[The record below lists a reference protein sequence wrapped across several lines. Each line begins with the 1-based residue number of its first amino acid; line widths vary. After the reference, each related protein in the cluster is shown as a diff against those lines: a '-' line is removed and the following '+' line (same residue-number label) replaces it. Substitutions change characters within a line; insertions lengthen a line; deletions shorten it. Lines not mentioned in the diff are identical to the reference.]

1 MCHMSWRV
9 PPGLLKL
16 DTNSLAT
23 PLPSLQLLSIRKKYA
38 LLFDYF
44 FILNL
49 FRQVK
54 NHEDAAKELWKRKD
68 EAERDLIISLRA
80 AAGLPAHEEILS
92 ISAYSDDEENGP
104 QILKNEYG
112 RPLKLSLKGL
122 VDKSP
127 KKTKDSGRKSL
138 IRISAKKKE
147 YQEISISNTE
157 ANQSVRGHDPQ
168 YFGLDKNDEMQSYKN
183 AEPDFYSS
191 PLAGSVSH
199 TEEICSVNEPSV
211 LKHKFVDEVMLNGGD
226 RTSKVRLKGKSHGL
240 DSGEDTGKHAGKSKP
255 VKEKKLVINF
265 GAKKINITKSPSSDA
280 STYQREHASVTSNGM
295 SIYIWFRE
303 QISDTT
309 VSISLYDLCSYS

>member
-1 MCHMSWRV
+1 M
-9 PPGLLKL
+9 
-16 DTNSLAT
+16 
-23 PLPSLQLLSIRKKYA
+23 
-38 LLFDYF
+38 
-44 FILNL
+44 NL
-49 FRQVK
+49 FWQVK

-68 EAERDLIISLRA
+68 EAERDLITSLRA

-157 ANQSVRGHDPQ
+157 ANQSVRGHDHQ
-168 YFGLDKNDEMQSYKN
+168 YLGLDKNDEMQSYKN

-295 SIYIWFRE
+295 SIYIRFRE

-309 VSISLYDLCSYS
+309 VSISYYDLCSYS